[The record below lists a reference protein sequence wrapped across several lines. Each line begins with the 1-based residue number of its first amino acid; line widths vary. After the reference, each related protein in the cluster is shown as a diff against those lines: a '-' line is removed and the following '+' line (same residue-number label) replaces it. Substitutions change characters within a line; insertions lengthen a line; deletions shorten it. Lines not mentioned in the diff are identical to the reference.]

1 MLETCLTSFVL
12 VIMYIINGGVL
23 ALAIDNKYSFK
34 KRIIIILFWPVYIIY
49 LILWLVVNL
58 IWLVLT
64 GKDY

>member
-34 KRIIIILFWPVYIIY
+34 KRIIIILFWQYI
-49 LILWLVVNL
+49 
-58 IWLVLT
+58 
-64 GKDY
+64 